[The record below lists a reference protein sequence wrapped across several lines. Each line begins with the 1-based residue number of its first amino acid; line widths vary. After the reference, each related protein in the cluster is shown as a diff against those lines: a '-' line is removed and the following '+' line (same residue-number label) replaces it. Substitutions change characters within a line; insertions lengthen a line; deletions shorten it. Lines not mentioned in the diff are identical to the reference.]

1 MHEITFTHQGDCT
14 PGVNF
19 KLDVCPIDIHIGQ
32 IRLVRIYVVVL
43 VLLTLTLKIGS
54 WHSPGWSDCA
64 STYTMKIQ
72 CEENVR
78 KKWGNFLTFST
89 LFPHIFHTF
98 SSQKIPHISAGNWP
112 DSSHGKCEEKCKE
125 NVRKVNVRKI
135 VRKMGSSKMWGKMW
149 GNFNT
154 FFLTI
159 SLHYFLTWTLEIG
172 RFPHMEMWGKCE
184 ENCEQNFTTISAHG
198 FLTLRLEKIL
208 TFVRKSVRKLSIFHT
223 FLHNFNTL
231 MLHYNQLGEEAQ
243 WPIG

>member
-1 MHEITFTHQGDCT
+1 MWG
-14 PGVNF
+14 
-19 KLDVCPIDIHIGQ
+19 K
-32 IRLVRIYVVVL
+32 
-43 VLLTLTLKIGS
+43 
-54 WHSPGWSDCA
+54 
-64 STYTMKIQ
+64 
-72 CEENVR
+72 VR
-78 KKWGNFLTFST
+78 KCPHIST

-98 SSQKIPHISAGNWP
+98 SSQKFPHISAGNWP

-125 NVRKVNVRKI
+125 NVRRVNVRKI

-184 ENCEQNFTTISAHG
+184 ENCEENFSTTSAHG

-208 TFVRKSVRKLSIFHT
+208 TFVRKSVRKTFHFPHISSQFQHIDASLEST
-223 FLHNFNTL
+223 VRKMAILDT
-231 MLHYNQLGEEAQ
+231 MKCEKMVKPR
-243 WPIG
+243 PIKI

>member
-1 MHEITFTHQGDCT
+1 MSKTRGKIIAKFT
-14 PGVNF
+14 
-19 KLDVCPIDIHIGQ
+19 
-32 IRLVRIYVVVL
+32 
-43 VLLTLTLKIGS
+43 
-54 WHSPGWSDCA
+54 
-64 STYTMKIQ
+64 MEIQ

-98 SSQKIPHISAGNWP
+98 SLQKFPHISAGNWP

-172 RFPHMEMWGKCE
+172 RFPHMEMWGKLWGNFQYYFSTWIPHIETGKNPHICEEKCE
-184 ENCEQNFTTISAHG
+184 ENFPFSTHFFTISTHWCFIIINCKENG
-198 FLTLRLEKIL
+198 HF
-208 TFVRKSVRKLSIFHT
+208 S
-223 FLHNFNTL
+223 
-231 MLHYNQLGEEAQ
+231 YNEMWENG
-243 WPIG
+243 

>member
-1 MHEITFTHQGDCT
+1 MLYVLFCT
-14 PGVNF
+14 MGLEKSAPS
-19 KLDVCPIDIHIGQ
+19 DVTKQ
-32 IRLVRIYVVVL
+32 SLW
-43 VLLTLTLKIGS
+43 KF
-54 WHSPGWSDCA
+54 
-64 STYTMKIQ
+64 
-72 CEENVR
+72 NVR
-78 KKWGNFLTFST
+78 KMWGKSEEISSHFPHYFLTFST
-89 LFPHIFHTF
+89 LFPHK
-98 SSQKIPHISAGNWP
+98 KIPHISAGNWP

-184 ENCEQNFTTISAHG
+184 ENCEENFTTISAHG

-208 TFVRKSVRKLSIFHT
+208 TFVRKSVRKTFH
-223 FLHNFNTL
+223 FQHISSQFQHIDASL
-231 MLHYNQLGEEAQ
+231 
-243 WPIG
+243 